1 LREVTATAPLSP
13 PHVAHQFDDAEQQ
26 FDASILGMWVFVVQE
41 IMFFGAVLGAFGVYY
56 FMYTDA
62 FEAASNHLDLTLGAV
77 NTAVLL
83 ASSLSMVLSVHAA
96 QTAGRSRQILWLV
109 VTFLL
114 GGVFLGIKAYEYW
127 HKFEEGLVPGPGFR
141 FAGADAAHHE
151 LFLSFYFALTGLHA
165 LHMVVGLGIIATLIV
180 LAWRNWF
187 SPTYYT
193 PVEVSGLYWH
203 FVDLVWIFL
212 FPLLYLLGRH

>member
-1 LREVTATAPLSP
+1 MREAAATGSVAE

-26 FDASILGMWVFVVQE
+26 FGASVFGMWIFLAQE
-41 IMFFGAVLGAFGVYY
+41 IMFFGGILAAFGVYF

-62 FEAASNHLDLTLGAV
+62 FEAASNHLNLVLGAL

-96 QTAGRSRQILWLV
+96 QTAGRGRQIFWLSI
-109 VTFLL
+109 TFLL
-114 GGVFLGIKAYEYW
+114 GSVFLGVKAYEYW
-127 HKFEEGLVPGPGFR
+127 HKFHEGMVPGPNFSY
-141 FAGADAAHHE
+141 AGPDAPYQE

-165 LHMVVGLGIIATLIV
+165 LHMVIGLGIIGTLIV
-180 LAWRNWF
+180 LSWRNWF
-187 SPTYYT
+187 SGAYYT
-193 PVEVSGLYWH
+193 PVEISGLYWH

-212 FPLLYLLGRH
+212 FSLRYLLRRH